1 MAIQWVRW
9 PISRLTSRVP
19 WILTAPGRGR
29 VSFVSVMPLTS
40 RSRWAMSDLGQG
52 LSLMVVGMGVVF
64 LVLILLALATGLLE
78 MLFRPSVEREPDLPS
93 QASTETRNES
103 TRRTVALVAVGLYLE

>member
-1 MAIQWVRW
+1 
-9 PISRLTSRVP
+9 
-19 WILTAPGRGR
+19 
-29 VSFVSVMPLTS
+29 
-40 RSRWAMSDLGQG
+40 
-52 LSLMVVGMGVVF
+52 MVVGMGVVF

-103 TRRTVALVAVGLYLE
+103 TRRTVALVAVGLYLEDREQAHVYEPIRKTGEQWKHAGRLKSLRG